1 VADIFISYTRADRE
15 WAFWI
20 AKELEALGH
29 TPHVHEWEIKAGE
42 DIYAWMERRHDA
54 ADHVLCVVSDGYLND
69 IQAPYSAL
77 ERRAAQWQ
85 AASKRARFALFVV
98 VDPCRLPTLSDHI
111 HRCELFGIPEEAAR
125 TRFREFMAAPVPSAA
140 IGFPGTVSAV
150 ANVPIRVP
158 LHFMGRDEALA
169 DIETALKR
177 NHGRVAITALHG
189 LRGVG
194 KTTLAAAYAD
204 RHRAGYRATWWIRA
218 QTESTI
224 RAGLVA
230 LGIRLGWVST
240 DDKEEP
246 AVGAVMERLR
256 HEGEGIL
263 LIFDNAI
270 DVDSLRPYLPRGGL
284 AKVLVTSN
292 SHAWREVAEAV
303 EIRIWRKE
311 IGADYLMARAGRT
324 SERAAAEALS
334 EALGGLPLAHAQ
346 AAAFCEWLGVSFADY
361 LKRFEASPVQL
372 LDDPH
377 YAPADYYDG
386 RTVAKTFALA
396 IAEAQKRHPA
406 AEPLILYSALL
417 APEPIPLFLYFEAR
431 EELREPLTTALADN
445 GLDEAIAVLRAFSL
459 VDLETIENERD
470 ALIKTTAIRLH
481 RLVREVVA
489 AQLRGEARDQV
500 LSVLTAALLRVYP
513 KDGYR
518 NSDSWP
524 RCDLLTPHLQA
535 VCEAVVECAIGNAEI
550 GELLNRAGC
559 YFNGVAAYSDAR
571 PIFERVLAIREKV
584 LGPEHP
590 DTAQSLNDFATLLRL
605 EGNRVG
611 AQPLLERAL
620 AIREKVLGP
629 EHPDT
634 AQSLN
639 NLGLFLLEGRD
650 TVRARP
656 FLERALA
663 IRGKVLGPEHLDTVT
678 SLNNVGMLLKR
689 EGNFAAAR
697 ALYERV
703 LAIREKEQGP
713 EHADMAGILVN
724 LGVLLK
730 DEGNLAGAR
739 PLLQRALRILE
750 KKHAPDYP
758 NTNLARRILAS
769 LLLAEGRPAEALA
782 LGEAALKNQERAL
795 VQNRQDII
803 ASARVVADALHA
815 TGRREEA
822 AALRARY
829 IIKVANR

>member
-1 VADIFISYTRADRE
+1 VAADR
-15 WAFWI
+15 AFGP
-20 AKELEALGH
+20 AGGARG
-29 TPHVHEWEIKAGE
+29 VHQRPGVGGQHARVGLVVACCAGTQRGRE
-42 DIYAWMERRHDA
+42 K
-54 ADHVLCVVSDGYLND
+54 
-69 IQAPYSAL
+69 QAPYSAL

-169 DIETALKR
+169 DIETALIR

-240 DDKEEP
+240 DDKKEP
-246 AVGAVMERLR
+246 ALGAVMERLR

-518 NSDSWP
+518 NSDSEFGHRRHGP
-524 RCDLLTPHLQA
+524 GGQAGLLLLQGDPDQSA
-535 VCEAVVECAIGNAEI
+535 RHA
-550 GELLNRAGC
+550 AG
-559 YFNGVAAYSDAR
+559 D
-571 PIFERVLAIREKV
+571 
-584 LGPEHP
+584 
-590 DTAQSLNDFATLLRL
+590 
-605 EGNRVG
+605 
-611 AQPLLERAL
+611 
-620 AIREKVLGP
+620 
-629 EHPDT
+629 
-634 AQSLN
+634 
-639 NLGLFLLEGRD
+639 
-650 TVRARP
+650 RARNGDRQRRQGRP
-656 FLERALA
+656 DERPHRQHRSRQGGRHLA
-663 IRGKVLGPEHLDTVT
+663 VRHQPA
-678 SLNNVGMLLKR
+678 GM
-689 EGNFAAAR
+689 AAA
-697 ALYERV
+697 V
-703 LAIREKEQGP
+703 ITQ
-713 EHADMAGILVN
+713 
-724 LGVLLK
+724 
-730 DEGNLAGAR
+730 
-739 PLLQRALRILE
+739 
-750 KKHAPDYP
+750 APRDRFSDFV
-758 NTNLARRILAS
+758 TL
-769 LLLAEGRPAEALA
+769 
-782 LGEAALKNQERAL
+782 
-795 VQNRQDII
+795 
-803 ASARVVADALHA
+803 
-815 TGRREEA
+815 
-822 AALRARY
+822 
-829 IIKVANR
+829 